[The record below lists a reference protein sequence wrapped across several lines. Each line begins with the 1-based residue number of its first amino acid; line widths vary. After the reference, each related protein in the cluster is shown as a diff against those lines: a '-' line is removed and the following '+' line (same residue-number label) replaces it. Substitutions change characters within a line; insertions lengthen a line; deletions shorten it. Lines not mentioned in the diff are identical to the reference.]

1 MGSFLSA
8 IAATIAAV
16 LAAINLHVTGRRE
29 QNRWAR
35 EVLVDVFV
43 TFLNAGFESG
53 GACNRLIES
62 IGIEGEQDGSGH
74 WKTIATAHRTET
86 EMLTKMRLLAAP
98 AVVNAAVNLHAATHA
113 YVDIVQR
120 NPTRVPEDEG
130 NAAKKNVW
138 QMRYLFLAAAKS
150 EIGLEPN
157 ISTARHGT
165 TP

>member
-1 MGSFLSA
+1 M
-8 IAATIAAV
+8 
-16 LAAINLHVTGRRE
+16 
-29 QNRWAR
+29 
-35 EVLVDVFV
+35 
-43 TFLNAGFESG
+43 
-53 GACNRLIES
+53 
-62 IGIEGEQDGSGH
+62 
-74 WKTIATAHRTET
+74 AHHTET

-130 NAAKKNVW
+130 HAAKKNVW